1 MQNDVSCIFLK
12 SSQNRPWN
20 LVYPECNLFATAEV
34 QSELDKRG
42 FIKYR
47 IICTLSATMC
57 RLVFQ
62 LINRLQSKKVDV
74 SLGMKVVTK
83 EPK

>member
-1 MQNDVSCIFLK
+1 MKFG
-12 SSQNRPWN
+12 
-20 LVYPECNLFATAEV
+20 YPECNLFATAEV

-62 LINRLQSKKVDV
+62 LNKQTTKQK
-74 SLGMKVVTK
+74 SLRFTWHEGSN
-83 EPK
+83 